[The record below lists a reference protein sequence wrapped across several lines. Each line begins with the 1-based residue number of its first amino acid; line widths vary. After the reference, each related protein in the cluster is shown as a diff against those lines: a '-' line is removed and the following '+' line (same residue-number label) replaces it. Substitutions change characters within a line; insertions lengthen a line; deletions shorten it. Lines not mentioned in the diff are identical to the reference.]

1 MELIHSLFLDLGIPT
16 VWENLAIAIVAVISY
31 YIGKKRKK

>member
-1 MELIHSLFLDLGIPT
+1 MESIHSLLLDLGIPT
-16 VWENLAIAIVAVISY
+16 VWENLVLAVIAVISY